1 MMKKIT
7 RSRWAIVAFVLVL
20 VFVVMST
27 SGCSVLQTK
36 YLQMT
41 GQQQIECKTT
51 GEKGCEGFIKAE

>member
-7 RSRWAIVAFVLVL
+7 KSRWAIVAFVLVL

>member
-41 GQQQIECKTT
+41 GQQQIECNTT
-51 GEKGCEGFIKAE
+51 GEKECEGFIKAE

>member
-51 GEKGCEGFIKAE
+51 GEKECEGFIKAE

>member
-51 GEKGCEGFIKAE
+51 GEKGCEGFKKAE

>member
-51 GEKGCEGFIKAE
+51 GEKGCEGFIEAE